1 MRRLPLILAL
11 LIVGAALS
19 ACGGGYEATPE
30 QAAAADV
37 VEQAP
42 VLEDYR
48 GTPLAIAFF
57 HPF

>member
-1 MRRLPLILAL
+1 MRRLSLIVL
-11 LIVGAALS
+11 LIALGAVAT
-19 ACGGGYEATPE
+19 ACGGGSEATPE

>member
-1 MRRLPLILAL
+1 MRLLAL
-11 LIVGAALS
+11 VLALVALGASAA

-37 VEQAP
+37 VEGAP